1 MQGYPAFFLCALDGG
16 TSNYSS
22 VLLSTGHGEWHE
34 FYRAP
39 EKGQRIRR
47 LHMQVIPGS
56 TIDRLWVSM
65 GTDVLWLPMPSDT
78 LDPYRDSNYRF
89 THEGH
94 VISAWHYANMQDVT
108 KFWNS
113 LKVFAEALSGTA
125 QIIEA
130 EYQTDGDIETD
141 TWTSLNGTF
150 NTVPVEEVGFSS
162 GNDVTARRLRYR
174 LRFLTTD
181 NTKTPKMKAAL
192 IEALGRVAPKW
203 QYSFTFKAKDENL
216 DIEGDDDSYTDI
228 STLITQIDTWAASAV
243 PLTMRC
249 IYSPFDNK
257 TVFAEAAPMRP
268 YAVITDDQVESHVSQ
283 MVVYEK

>member
-1 MQGYPAFFLCALDGG
+1 
-16 TSNYSS
+16 
-22 VLLSTGHGEWHE
+22 
-34 FYRAP
+34 
-39 EKGQRIRR
+39 
-47 LHMQVIPGS
+47 
-56 TIDRLWVSM
+56 
-65 GTDVLWLPMPSDT
+65 MPSDT

-141 TWTSLNGTF
+141 TWTSINGTF
-150 NTVPVEEVGFSS
+150 NTVPVEEVEFKSA
-162 GNDVTARRLRYR
+162 NDLTGRRLRYR

-181 NTKTPKMKAAL
+181 NTKTPKMKVAL
-192 IEALGRVAPKW
+192 IEALGRVAAKW
-203 QYSFTFKAKDENL
+203 QYTFTFRAKDENL
-216 DIEGDDDSYTDI
+216 DREGDDDDYTRVE
-228 STLITQIDTWAASAV
+228 TLITKVDEWSASAV

-249 IYSPFDNK
+249 LYSPFDNK

-268 YAVITDDQVESHVSQ
+268 YLVTPDEQSESHVSQ
-283 MVVYEK
+283 MTVYEK